1 MKLFKKTIF
10 SIFGA
15 ALLTTGF
22 VACSSDDNSTTE
34 STLTAETTNSTMSVK
49 SNEDF
54 EKVAM
59 ATVEDNDVVTPLYDE
74 AKLKESL
81 VSEGFYAE
89 VESIELEYYFN
100 NDTKKQEAFFTI
112 VAKSKDDFML
122 EAFVADLVIDGGK
135 IFMMNPNSAPT
146 LFMNHKCKGSG
157 CSSCD
162 FTRDKWLKITGCK
175 CAVKTTEGGSC
186 DHTKTT
192 GGPLDHHAI
201 VKTISHSLQI

>member
-1 MKLFKKTIF
+1 NYALKII
-10 SIFGA
+10 SI
-15 ALLTTGF
+15 LLLGLSF
-22 VACSSDDNSTTE
+22 VAC
-34 STLTAETTNSTMSVK
+34 K
-49 SNEDF
+49 H
-54 EKVAM
+54 
-59 ATVEDNDVVTPLYDE
+59 
-74 AKLKESL
+74 KESL
-81 VSEGFYAE
+81 DRVAVATMVNDEVQPLFDTDDLKKNLIADGFYTK
-89 VESIELEYYFN
+89 VEDIQLGHFYNPEQNE
-100 NDTKKQEAFFTI
+100 QEAFFTI
-112 VAKSKDDFML
+112 FAKSKDDFML

-146 LFMNHKCKGSG
+146 LFMNHKCEGSG

>member
-1 MKLFKKTIF
+1 MMKNFKKI
-10 SIFGA
+10 
-15 ALLTTGF
+15 ALSFLGVAFIATGF
-22 VACSSDDNSTTE
+22 VACSNDDTGE
-34 STLTAETTNSTMSVK
+34 LQQETTATMSVT

-54 EKVAM
+54 EKVAI

-122 EAFVADLVIDGGK
+122 EAFVA
-135 IFMMNPNSAPT
+135 
-146 LFMNHKCKGSG
+146 
-157 CSSCD
+157 
-162 FTRDKWLKITGCK
+162 
-175 CAVKTTEGGSC
+175 
-186 DHTKTT
+186 
-192 GGPLDHHAI
+192 
-201 VKTISHSLQI
+201 

>member
-1 MKLFKKTIF
+1 MKRIKLYALGLL
-10 SIFGA
+10 SAG
-15 ALLTTGF
+15 LLTVGLY
-22 VACSSDDNSTTE
+22 ACSNDDTGE
-34 STLTAETTNSTMSVK
+34 LQQETTATMSVN

-146 LFMNHKCKGSG
+146 LFMNHKCEGSG

>member
-1 MKLFKKTIF
+1 
-10 SIFGA
+10 
-15 ALLTTGF
+15 
-22 VACSSDDNSTTE
+22 
-34 STLTAETTNSTMSVK
+34 
-49 SNEDF
+49 
-54 EKVAM
+54 M

-146 LFMNHKCKGSG
+146 LFMNHKCEGSG

-162 FTRDKWLKITGCK
+162 FTRDKWLRITGCK

-192 GGPLDHHAI
+192 GGPLDHLDHYAI

>member
-1 MKLFKKTIF
+1 MMKNFKKI
-10 SIFGA
+10 
-15 ALLTTGF
+15 ALSFLGVAFIATGF
-22 VACSSDDNSTTE
+22 VACSNDDTGE
-34 STLTAETTNSTMSVK
+34 LQQETTATMSVT

-54 EKVAM
+54 EKVAI

-146 LFMNHKCKGSG
+146 LFMNHKCEGSG

-192 GGPLDHHAI
+192 GGPLDFAPVVNHIAQLSA
-201 VKTISHSLQI
+201 T